1 MEFFNHIH
9 CKYAGI
15 KGFVTVYNHAVRC
28 RYMITET
35 ANRRARN
42 PTFWQKHSL
51 EPESQH

>member
-28 RYMITET
+28 RYMIKEEAKHRTKVLC
-35 ANRRARN
+35 
-42 PTFWQKHSL
+42 FWDKHGKD
-51 EPESQH
+51 ESFY